1 MDQPKIR
8 CLVAGGGP
16 AGMMLGYLLARSGV
30 QVLLVDAR
38 PLRNGRVGD
47 EDLRAVQKRREAPT
61 KVAQWLQGAQ
71 TANLARLSKNDPPQW
86 MLPLLSR
93 SAPIKRLLGRITG
106 FGFRREHITIREIRD
121 DACQ

>member
-71 TANLARLSKNDPPQW
+71 TANLARLIKNEPQW

-106 FGFRREHITIREIRD
+106 LRFRREHITIREIWD